1 MAGLIFR
8 PILPKRPPVTVNA
21 QAIRA
26 GLERFA
32 SDMVKEMQAY
42 PGWMPWKSRPP
53 KAGPRAGGKRTGI
66 LGKGWIYSDLRPTQV
81 LITNPVPYAGYV
93 QGYRGRGTK
102 GEKQTKVMMARGWQS
117 ISDRAKT
124 VWAKHVPFLKL
135 IIAGKR

>member
-1 MAGLIFR
+1 MLAI
-8 PILPKRPPVTVNA
+8 RPPAVAGSFYPAQPAELGRELDKLMSRVTGCPEGPTPKV
-21 QAIRA
+21 
-26 GLERFA
+26 
-32 SDMVKEMQAY
+32 MV
-42 PGWMPWKSRPP
+42 
-53 KAGPRAGGKRTGI
+53 
-66 LGKGWIYSDLRPTQV
+66 
-81 LITNPVPYAGYV
+81 VPHAGYV

>member
-1 MAGLIFR
+1 MAAITLR

-21 QAIRA
+21 QAIRT

-32 SDMVKEMQAY
+32 ADMVKEMQGY

-53 KAGPRAGGKRTGI
+53 KTGPRAGGKRTGI

-81 LITNPVPYAGYV
+81 LVTNPVPYAGYV

-102 GEKQTKVMMARGWQS
+102 GEKQTKAMAARSWQN
-117 ISDRAKT
+117 ISDRAKET
-124 VWAKHVPFLKL
+124 WAKHVPSLKL
-135 IIAGKR
+135 TIAGKR